1 MSTYDRVS
9 EQILKEKKRVDEIIK
24 QNEETRKKCIES
36 LQLCELQIHLMLKV
50 AG

>member
-36 LQLCELQIHLMLKV
+36 LQLCELQIYLMLKV
-50 AG
+50 AS

>member
-9 EQILKEKKRVDEIIK
+9 EQIFKDKKRVDEIIK
-24 QNEETRKKCIES
+24 QNEELRKKCIES
-36 LQLCELQIHLMLKV
+36 LRLCNMQIHNMLKV